1 MRIVLS
7 ALFIAITAIMT
18 CNASQTKTEKH
29 NMDTPVLTFKIAD
42 NVRTEKVHFKNRFGI
57 ELTGVGK

>member
-1 MRIVLS
+1 
-7 ALFIAITAIMT
+7 
-18 CNASQTKTEKH
+18 
-29 NMDTPVLTFKIAD
+29 MDTPVLTFKIAD